1 MNFSEGYSQ
10 ELGDR
15 AVRLVLE
22 DRDAHASRWAAV
34 VSVASRLDCS
44 AGTLHDWVRR
54 AERGAAA
61 GGGPEDGPADRPPES
76 VPTAPAGAAPRPA
89 FDPYARAEL
98 DSPGEVGRGR
108 RDTGA
113 GPGEVWRVQ
122 EWLTLRGSGTE
133 IDGDFGPAT
142 EAAVRDFQRRR
153 GLPESGTVDA
163 RTWGALTAPMRV
175 ALEPVP
181 DARGRAIH
189 DVVLETARAHLAVR
203 PTELKVRGRGNC
215 GPWVRLYMHGRE
227 GDDQPWCAGFASHV
241 IAQAAHAMGEAG
253 PPIPRRVGVDQLVR
267 DAKADG
273 RFLDGDAL
281 GADERV
287 ERVPPGA
294 LFVVRGKAPADWV
307 HVGIVAEAGPEAF
320 ATVEGNTN
328 DHGAREGIEVCARS
342 RGCAGKDF
350 LLLA

>member
-1 MNFSEGYSQ
+1 M
-10 ELGDR
+10 
-15 AVRLVLE
+15 
-22 DRDAHASRWAAV
+22 
-34 VSVASRLDCS
+34 
-44 AGTLHDWVRR
+44 
-54 AERGAAA
+54 
-61 GGGPEDGPADRPPES
+61 GGGWW
-76 VPTAPAGAAPRPA
+76 VLT
-89 FDPYARAEL
+89 
-98 DSPGEVGRGR
+98 GRGGGGDAR
-108 RDTGA
+108 RG
-113 GPGEVWRVQ
+113 GG
-122 EWLTLRGSGTE
+122 GSG
-133 IDGDFGPAT
+133 
-142 EAAVRDFQRRR
+142 
-153 GLPESGTVDA
+153 
-163 RTWGALTAPMRV
+163 
-175 ALEPVP
+175 
-181 DARGRAIH
+181 
-189 DVVLETARAHLAVR
+189 
-203 PTELKVRGRGNC
+203 
-215 GPWVRLYMHGRE
+215 
-227 GDDQPWCAGFASHV
+227 SHV

>member
-1 MNFSEGYSQ
+1 M
-10 ELGDR
+10 
-15 AVRLVLE
+15 RLVLE
-22 DRDAHASRWAAV
+22 ERDEHASSWAAI
-34 VSVASRLDCS
+34 VSVSSRAGCS
-44 AGTLHDWVRR
+44 AQALHDWVRR

-61 GGGPEDGPADRPPES
+61 GAGIEADPADRPPAAGKRE
-76 VPTAPAGAAPRPA
+76 PADAARRPA

-98 DSPGEVGRGR
+98 DPPGEVVRGR
-108 RDTGA
+108 RDAGA
-113 GPGEVWRVQ
+113 GAGEVWRVQ
-122 EWLTLRGSGTE
+122 EWLTLRGSGTD

-153 GLPESGTVDA
+153 GLPVNGTVDA
-163 RTWGALTAPMRV
+163 PTWGALTAPMRA

-181 DARGRAIH
+181 DSRGQTIH
-189 DVVLETARAHLAVR
+189 DVVLETARAHLAVH
-203 PTELKVRGRGNC
+203 PVELKVRGRGNC

-294 LFVVRGKAPADWV
+294 LFVIRGKAPADWV
-307 HVGIVAEAGPEAF
+307 HVGIVAEAGREAF

-342 RGCAGKDF
+342 RSCPGKDF